1 MCHVL
6 LQDPRFFALLLTIDR
21 DQASQTQAAG
31 CACEGRLHC
40 ANYPRKPRGCLP
52 EFRASFGHRFSFC
65 CGTCRKRTAA
75 TSVRFL
81 GRRVYLALV
90 VVLRSSRHAGSNAAA
105 SALVSLAIPPRTLE
119 RWRAWWRDVF
129 THTPLWLGAC
139 ASFMPPLAAEQLPT
153 ALLERFIG
161 TDASQ
166 RLSAMLRF
174 LSPLTARARGMQTAH
189 AA

>member
-52 EFRASFGHRFSFC
+52 EFRSSFDCRFSFC
-65 CGTCRKRTAA
+65 CSTCRKRTTAV
-75 TSVRFL
+75 SVRFL

-90 VVLRSSRHAGSNAAA
+90 VVLSSSRHAGSNSAAL
-105 SALVSLAIPPRTLE
+105 ALGGLAVPLRTLE
-119 RWRAWWRDVF
+119 RWRAWWHDAF
-129 THTPLWLGAC
+129 KHTALWRSAC
-139 ASFMPPLAAEQLPT
+139 GDFMPSLDLERLPD
-153 ALLERFIG
+153 ALLERFAG
-161 TDASQ
+161 ADASQ
-166 RLSAMLRF
+166 RISAMLRF
-174 LSPLTARARGMQTAH
+174 LSPLTVRARCVQTAH
-189 AA
+189 VA